1 MCKRFDAYLYFGS
14 INRIVP
20 LTRFFDGQEGRLAIS
35 RFLYF
40 YVGICAFHQYNHF
53 PKNVI
58 DDSSMRLFSGP
69 METKVETNICKQTFK
84 LKK

>member
-1 MCKRFDAYLYFGS
+1 MVKKVDWQYPDFYIFMLVFVHF
-14 INRIVP
+14 INTII
-20 LTRFFDGQEGRLAIS
+20 FQ
-35 RFLYF
+35 
-40 YVGICAFHQYNHF
+40 
-53 PKNVI
+53 KNVI